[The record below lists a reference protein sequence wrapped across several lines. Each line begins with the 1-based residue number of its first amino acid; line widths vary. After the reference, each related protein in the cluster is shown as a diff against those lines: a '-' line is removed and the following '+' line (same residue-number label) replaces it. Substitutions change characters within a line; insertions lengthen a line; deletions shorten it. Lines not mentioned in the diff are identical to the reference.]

1 MGIDDYFGVGK
12 PDEKKAIE
20 LNENPVQLIANA
32 LASWELCLERIT
44 PKYYG
49 IFDEAMLDEMYEEAT
64 RLLRP
69 YENLHLPVI
78 SKQHFIPLEVLP
90 YGHSYYC
97 GIFYT
102 ALLNTATNERKMIV
116 PAHINA
122 GFFGYRMQ
130 KGVME
135 LYADSASSGLRA
147 SGGTIFSY
155 GTNSSFAQEASGG
168 VFVNYGRPRH
178 FGCNARGGLF
188 INRNFVDDFASAV
201 SGGLFIQQGK
211 VIDFASLSRGTF
223 INYGDVLANFG
234 NGASGGFF
242 INAGASHYFAAFDV
256 SAGQFINV
264 GYIGPKNTIGF
275 CASGGHYIDA
285 TCSTISAFIRRI
297 VGIPNSIFR
306 SMLFDSMKHSYRRK
320 NDHLNEL
327 LSVLH
332 EIAVQSIVDIKSIDL
347 LVKQITA
354 QCEKWR

>member
-20 LNENPVQLIANA
+20 PNENSVQLIANA
-32 LASWELCLERIT
+32 LASWELCLKRIM
-44 PKYYG
+44 PKYHS
-49 IFDEAMLDEMYEEAT
+49 ISDAMLDEMYEEAT

-90 YGHSYYC
+90 YEHSYYC

-116 PAHINA
+116 PAHINS

-135 LYADSASSGLRA
+135 LYANSASSGLRA

-155 GTNSSFAQEASGG
+155 GTISSLCQEASGG
-168 VFVNYGRPRH
+168 VFVNHGRLGH
-178 FGCNARGGLF
+178 FGCNATGGVF
-188 INRNFVDDFASAV
+188 INRDFVEDFASAV

-211 VIDFASLSRGTF
+211 VMDFASLSSGTF
-223 INYGDVLANFG
+223 INYGEVLGNFG
-234 NGASGGFF
+234 NSAHGRLF
-242 INAGASHYFAAFDV
+242 INAGTCQYFGAFDV

-264 GYIGPKNTIGF
+264 GDTGSKSTIGF
-275 CASGGHYIDA
+275 CATGGHYIDA
-285 TCSTISAFIRRI
+285 TCSTIAVFIRNILRI
-297 VGIPNSIFR
+297 PETLFR
-306 SMLFDSMKHSYRRK
+306 SMLFDGMKHSYRRK
-320 NDHLNEL
+320 NEHLNEI

-332 EIAVQSIVDIKSIDL
+332 EITAQSIVDKKSIDM